1 MNRAAIAEARKPF
14 GAESVCAVERA
25 SAVETF
31 ATASV
36 FANVARRVRSAG
48 AVSGRRET
56 TMANEPKG
64 PYRKGDVA
72 FGYIDLDTREAAI
85 ANAAW
90 LAGRASRDGLRAV
103 IVDILAH
110 VPSNACIERY
120 APGLKKSAVGALAED
135 EKGDENE
142 L

>member
-64 PYRKGDVA
+64 PS
-72 FGYIDLDTREAAI
+72 FGYRRERWEAQNESVVIGPGGAFAFVDLEYKFC
-85 ANAAW
+85 
-90 LAGRASRDGLRAV
+90 
-103 IVDILAH
+103 
-110 VPSNACIERY
+110 PYC
-120 APGLKKSAVGALAED
+120 GLKIVLKD
-135 EKGDENE
+135 E
-142 L
+142 